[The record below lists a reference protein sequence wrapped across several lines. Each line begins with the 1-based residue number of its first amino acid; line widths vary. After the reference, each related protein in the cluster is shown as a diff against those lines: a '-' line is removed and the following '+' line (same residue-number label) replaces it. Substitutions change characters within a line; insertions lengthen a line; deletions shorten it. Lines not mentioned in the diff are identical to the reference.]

1 MLEQERRGEVQ
12 LVTRYRRSYL
22 SRLAQSQGSVQDYYN
37 EIKNLLLSYK
47 GVKNRISW
55 NYEAFNLGRTHLAK
69 FNAKT
74 RTLYVYLSL
83 NPEELAESKYTFKD
97 MSSKKKYASVPV
109 LMKIKGE
116 RKFKAALELIV
127 LMCEEKLGLQKKK
140 VVETVD
146 YKLPYMNTEELVN
159 AGYVKKMVAAIPL
172 NDEAAPA
179 TEDVPAAASAE
190 ENENA

>member
-1 MLEQERRGEVQ
+1 MKRIGKQTVRLSEGVTILSAASTVGPKEAEGPLGKYFDQKTEDSFFGE
-12 LVTRYRRSYL
+12 
-22 SRLAQSQGSVQDYYN
+22 
-37 EIKNLLLSYK
+37 K
-47 GVKNRISW
+47 SW
-55 NYEAFNLGRTHLAK
+55 
-69 FNAKT
+69 
-74 RTLYVYLSL
+74 
-83 NPEELAESKYTFKD
+83 ELAESKYTFKD

-116 RKFKAALELIV
+116 RKFKHALELIV